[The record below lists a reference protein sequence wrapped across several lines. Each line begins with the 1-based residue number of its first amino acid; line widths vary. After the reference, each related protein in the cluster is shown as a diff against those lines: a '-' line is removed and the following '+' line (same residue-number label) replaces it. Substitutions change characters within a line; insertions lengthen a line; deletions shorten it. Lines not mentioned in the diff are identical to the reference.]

1 MAARKVTPAV
11 VAEHASLATARL
23 AIQQAMPAF
32 QRDSVNPHFN
42 SSYLQLETLLP
53 QVLEVLN
60 ANGVLLTQSPTFIL
74 TPTGAVGGLRTELLH
89 VASGESYADV
99 MLLATG
105 DTLTPQKQ
113 GSAITFA
120 KRYGLMAIL
129 GITADRD
136 VDGNIGLTVVN
147 PVAAPVA
154 SVAAPVPFVAGE
166 AGQSASPFA
175 GAL

>member
-1 MAARKVTPAV
+1 MAARKAVTPAV
-11 VAEHASLATARL
+11 VVTHASLNEARL
-23 AIQQAMPAF
+23 AIQQVMPAF

-60 ANGVLLTQSPTFIL
+60 ANGVLLTQSPTFVL

-99 MLLATG
+99 MLLCAG
-105 DTLTPQKQ
+105 ESPQKQ
-113 GSAITFA
+113 GSGITFA
-120 KRYGLMAIL
+120 KRYALMAIL
-129 GITADRD
+129 GITADKD

-147 PVAAPVA
+147 PVQAPQLV
-154 SVAAPVPFVAGE
+154 PQPFVAGTE
-166 AGQSASPFA
+166 AQTAVAASPFA